1 MRSLRMRIVAWVLAA
16 IGALLVP
23 LVLASYRLMMEEM
36 EELGD
41 ARLAQDARTL
51 AALVPSGVHP
61 AALGASPTAS
71 GASERMAGTP
81 GHSYEEQVGLQ
92 FWANDNELLY
102 ASDTFRSIALDAAPA
117 GFADIRV
124 AGRRWRVFT
133 VLVDGHWVRS
143 AERYDSRREIAH
155 ALAVQ
160 AITPVLVG
168 LPLLALLVGWA
179 VHGGLGP
186 LRWLADQLARR
197 RPGQTEPL
205 GGSLPVELQPVV
217 LALNGLLQRLSA
229 GMEREREFAADAA
242 HELRTPL
249 AGAMIQVENA
259 RAALP
264 PGNTRDTLGDARTA
278 LVRLSRLVDQQLDL
292 SRWDAGQVL
301 PMMSVDLAACVD
313 AELAELGDAIVAKD
327 MEVSF
332 DRRDARC
339 LVAGWEPG
347 LRTLVRNLLD
357 NAVRHNVEGGRIDVS
372 VAVDAD
378 AVSLVVGDDGPGI
391 DPALR
396 SAMFTRFRRGE
407 GARGEG
413 SGLGLPLAA
422 RIAEVHHATLAME
435 TGRDGRGLRVE
446 VRFPPAQPAQP

>member
-1 MRSLRMRIVAWVLAA
+1 
-16 IGALLVP
+16 
-23 LVLASYRLMMEEM
+23 
-36 EELGD
+36 
-41 ARLAQDARTL
+41 
-51 AALVPSGVHP
+51 
-61 AALGASPTAS
+61 
-71 GASERMAGTP
+71 
-81 GHSYEEQVGLQ
+81 
-92 FWANDNELLY
+92 
-102 ASDTFRSIALDAAPA
+102 
-117 GFADIRV
+117 
-124 AGRRWRVFT
+124 
-133 VLVDGHWVRS
+133 
-143 AERYDSRREIAH
+143 
-155 ALAVQ
+155 
-160 AITPVLVG
+160 
-168 LPLLALLVGWA
+168 
-179 VHGGLGP
+179 
-186 LRWLADQLARR
+186 
-197 RPGQTEPL
+197 
-205 GGSLPVELQPVV
+205 
-217 LALNGLLQRLSA
+217 
-229 GMEREREFAADAA
+229 
-242 HELRTPL
+242 
-249 AGAMIQVENA
+249 
-259 RAALP
+259 
-264 PGNTRDTLGDARTA
+264 
-278 LVRLSRLVDQQLDL
+278 
-292 SRWDAGQVL
+292 
-301 PMMSVDLAACVD
+301 MMSVDLAACVD